1 MSSEDHWRFGEDLE
15 SVHPDRDE
23 VLIYVRVIPT
33 EDNQRDAAV
42 LRGAWDAILA
52 GDDVTG
58 GRRFGWRTFI
68 MRAAGTPDLGLLS
81 EQLRPFLSERIA
93 AAVTDVR
100 GDFRGAPE
108 RLEDVL
114 IDETT
119 DLAGVIYVPRR

>member
-58 GRRFGWRTFI
+58 ARRFGWRTFI
-68 MRAAGTPDLGLLS
+68 MRAAGKRTSAVSANSSGLS
-81 EQLRPFLSERIA
+81 CQRGSRPR
-93 AAVTDVR
+93 
-100 GDFRGAPE
+100 
-108 RLEDVL
+108 
-114 IDETT
+114 
-119 DLAGVIYVPRR
+119 